1 MNPAAYYLTSER
13 APQGPMTWKGFTSRK
28 RWDKTV
34 KRGIISGKVTSLGAG
49 KRRDKQTDDLTSAD
63 WDIPD

>member
-1 MNPAAYYLTSER
+1 
-13 APQGPMTWKGFTSRK
+13 MTWKGFTSRK